1 MILLYIWVFWFFLFL
16 LASKFI
22 MHFFASIF
30 NTLNFDCFSSWRDNK
45 KCEKDTDTFVC
56 TFVRIL
62 FSMTN
67 WTVNAC
73 WKNEMANGFCV
84 IVVVSFRW
92 FLHVHSKQDNQS
104 NIHSYCGEYENNE
117 GEKNARAIR
126 GCRCCCFFSHC
137 FASLG
142 TFFVILATSKL
153 NMCDLCLHFAYK
165 WHGGDTEICVCWLFA
180 LCDAWNVV
188 RRQWVPLFF
197 FFIHSL
203 SLWPFCSL
211 SLRLPH
217 IASAHR
223 LDGEKKFQFRI
234 LSFGLFILRFLSCT
248 GMCFFLFSLMSLLF
262 LVCLI
267 LKIECAARRM
277 DGIWVKTKI

>member
-1 MILLYIWVFWFFLFL
+1 MSVFVFFFLFL
-16 LASKFI
+16 LASKFLMQFLLPFLI
-22 MHFFASIF
+22 HLILIASQLEETI
-30 NTLNFDCFSSWRDNK
+30 K

-56 TFVRIL
+56 VFVRIL

-73 WKNEMANGFCV
+73 WKNKIANGFFA
-84 IVVVSFRW
+84 VVVISFRW

-126 GCRCCCFFSHC
+126 GCRFCFSFFFSHC

-165 WHGGDTEICVCWLFA
+165 WYGGDTEICVCWLFS

-188 RRQWVPLFF
+188 RRQRVPLFF
-197 FFIHSL
+197 FHSFSLTLALLFSL
-203 SLWPFCSL
+203 SLFFC
-211 SLRLPH
+211 H
-217 IASAHR
+217 ISQVHTVWTVRKSFNLEFFHSAY
-223 LDGEKKFQFRI
+223 
-234 LSFGLFILRFLSCT
+234 SFFDFSVAPECF
-248 GMCFFLFSLMSLLF
+248 FFLFSLMSLLF

-267 LKIECAARRM
+267 LKIECTKRR
-277 DGIWVKTKI
+277 V